1 MTCRAHLL
9 GFVLF
14 LHFLKMAAWCS
25 ILAAGSW
32 LFAKIPEGNRRLCRR
47 TPGSI
52 CGVIY
57 I

>member
-32 LFAKIPEGNRRLCRR
+32 LFAKIPADAW
-47 TPGSI
+47 
-52 CGVIY
+52 
-57 I
+57 